1 MDLFPNDRLP
11 IIPEPILRTHK
22 VLEATD
28 TRFRASARLLQSL
41 WRERAG
47 LKVGTHTQPH
57 GRRRT
62 LGNRLA
68 ALPAAAGGNF
78 LSPEIRHLARRE
90 QAYREPGAQIDAA
103 RLWGNL
109 LSSMP
114 LAFNLFGHLK
124 LHPDVAERFVAD
136 LFPDLAGKVAQIQF
150 EHSPAPGDP
159 AFTADGTAFD
169 AFITIRRPDGTKAF
183 LAIEVKYAESMT
195 EPPAR
200 HRPRY
205 DDLSLTSNLFIDP
218 DSADLRA
225 NPLQQLW
232 REHMLALTLLS
243 NGLYDDGRF
252 ILLAPRL
259 NSDVQRAASRYR
271 QHLAD
276 PIVNPDAAG
285 DTNTPATVPF
295 LNITL
300 EDVAETLRQN
310 PDAAPFAQRFID
322 RYLDFTPVHALI

>member
-11 IIPEPILRTHK
+11 IIPDSLLRTHK
-22 VLEATD
+22 VLEPTD
-28 TRFRASARLLQSL
+28 TRFRANARLLQSL
-41 WRERAG
+41 WRDRAG
-47 LKVGTHTQPH
+47 FKIGTYIQPH
-57 GRRRT
+57 GRRRH

-78 LSPEIRHLARRE
+78 LSSEIRHLARRE
-90 QAYREPGAQIDAA
+90 QAYRAPGAQIDEA

-124 LHPDVAERFVAD
+124 LHPDQAERFIAD
-136 LFPDLAGKVAQIQF
+136 LCPDLAGKVVQIQF
-150 EHSPAPGDP
+150 EHSPARGDP

-169 AFITIRRPDGTKAF
+169 VFITLRRPDGTKTF
-183 LAIEVKYAESMT
+183 LAIETKYAESMT

-205 DDLSLTSNLFIDP
+205 DDLSLTSNLFLDP

-232 REHMLALTLLS
+232 REHMLAHTLVS
-243 NGLYDDGRF
+243 NQLYDAGCF
-252 ILLAPRL
+252 VLLAPRL
-259 NSDVQRAASRYR
+259 NNDVQRAASRYR

-276 PIVNPDAAG
+276 PASSEPNP
-285 DTNTPATVPF
+285 TTPTVAPVPF
-295 LNITL
+295 LNLTL
-300 EDVAETLRQN
+300 EDAAETLLQN

-322 RYLDFTPVHALI
+322 RYLDFAPVHALI